1 MAKHLI
7 LGNGYMGNRI
17 FKNLKD
23 SIMSN
28 RRIGNIDSVDNEI
41 KKYKPEV
48 VLNCIAKTGRPNIDW
63 CENNKEKTYFSN
75 VIVPHYIAKVCS
87 FYGKKMVHISTGYFY
102 DGNKNGEGYSEKDE
116 PNSINNYYNFTK
128 FEAEKRLQN
137 FDNVLQLR
145 INMPSD
151 KIPHE
156 RNLITRLLGYKKIVK
171 SYNSI
176 TIVDDFIKILKYLIK
191 KDSRGIFNVVNE
203 GIISFDEIL
212 DMYSEI
218 SGISKKYE
226 LITQDELNSAVKAKR
241 SACILSVKKLE
252 GSGINVPNIKV
263 SMRKCLEEYVKNEVK
278 I

>member
-1 MAKHLI
+1 
-7 LGNGYMGNRI
+7 MGNRI